1 MYTFESFAALKWT
14 RSQLLKRILNTINTT
29 VITRCRLTTI
39 GSRGAV
45 VDVLLA
51 VVVAAVTV
59 VVRLTDSPLAIV
71 LTRTFGE
78 SADAVSAAD
87 GCRRIGEESAK

>member
-1 MYTFESFAALKWT
+1 M
-14 RSQLLKRILNTINTT
+14 
-29 VITRCRLTTI
+29 
-39 GSRGAV
+39 
-45 VDVLLA
+45 DVLLA

>member
-1 MYTFESFAALKWT
+1 
-14 RSQLLKRILNTINTT
+14 

-39 GSRGAV
+39 GSKGAV
-45 VDVLLA
+45 AVVLLA

-71 LTRTFGE
+71 LARVFGE
-78 SADAVSAAD
+78 SEDAVSAAD